1 MLEWFL
7 YFKIAS
13 KVAPLV
19 LLTKG
24 LSFEYLEILRF
35 CTILEKSYLKPMQ
48 FLDQFLQVH
57 YFQLNEFHL
66 CQQTYQIEEVLL
78 FSRIAYCQ
86 QQTFHLDFHNIS
98 FLFFLKERHKNFFVL
113 YNGILFSSLLFCR
126 KMFCNLVRCHYCF
139 RQSFIKEEHLIT

>member
-35 CTILEKSYLKPMQ
+35 CTILEEKLFKTAAVSGSVFKGS
-48 FLDQFLQVH
+48 
-57 YFQLNEFHL
+57 
-66 CQQTYQIEEVLL
+66 L
-78 FSRIAYCQ
+78 FS
-86 QQTFHLDFHNIS
+86 
-98 FLFFLKERHKNFFVL
+98 
-113 YNGILFSSLLFCR
+113 
-126 KMFCNLVRCHYCF
+126 
-139 RQSFIKEEHLIT
+139 IK

>member
-113 YNGILFSSLLFCR
+113 YKVFYFLHSYFIEKCFVIQFASLLHSTI
-126 KMFCNLVRCHYCF
+126 L
-139 RQSFIKEEHLIT
+139 S

>member
-66 CQQTYQIEEVLL
+66 CQQTYQIGEVLL

-113 YNGILFSSLLFCR
+113 YNVFYFPHSYFVG
-126 KMFCNLVRCHYCF
+126 KCF
-139 RQSFIKEEHLIT
+139 VI